1 MKNDPA
7 ATSGASVAI
16 EDKLNLETAR
26 IAWAELQ
33 PYFARGQCIY
43 VAPELDLIHIARLIA
58 KDETS
63 ALAPLI
69 QQGQVGQVSDEQ
81 ARLFYQQN
89 QSMWAV
95 VVAPFVL
102 VQPIESQPV
111 LVQ

>member
-7 ATSGASVAI
+7 SAPEACVTL

-26 IAWAELQ
+26 ICWTELQ
-33 PYFARGQCIY
+33 PYFARGHCIY
-43 VAPELDLIHIARLIA
+43 VAPGLDLIHIAHLMA

-63 ALAPLI
+63 SLLPLI
-69 QQGQVGQVSDEQ
+69 QQGQLGRVSDEQ

-102 VQPIESQPV
+102 VQPIYTQ
-111 LVQ
+111 LDIIQ